1 MGTSGSTECGVPQ
14 ITFRIRTHVAAS
26 ASEWMLEVDLLALV
40 ATDQA
45 CWRDSTLARDIV
57 GFVVHA
63 ARFMSASSPTLI
75 ALLHGPDQPGLVAR
89 VAGWI
94 FERGGNILH
103 ADQHRD
109 MEAGVFFQRVE
120 WEPAMAGAGE
130 NALAVAE
137 ADFTAFARS
146 KLGMHVRVLS
156 SADRPRVAVFVSKAD
171 HCFHDL
177 VLRWKSGDYA
187 CDLVGVVSN
196 HTELAEAA
204 RGYGL
209 PFVHIPVTSA
219 NKVAAEA
226 KQLAL
231 LKELRAE
238 LVILARYMQVLSA
251 DFLAAFGAPV
261 INIHH
266 SFLPAFAGGRPYHQ
280 AHARGVKLIG
290 ATAHYATRDLDEG
303 PIIHQDV
310 ARVTHRHD
318 VEDLVR
324 KGRDLERLVLAQAV
338 RWHLEGRV
346 LVYGNKTVVFD

>member
-1 MGTSGSTECGVPQ
+1 MST
-14 ITFRIRTHVAAS
+14 A
-26 ASEWMLEVDLLALV
+26 
-40 ATDQA
+40 
-45 CWRDSTLARDIV
+45 
-57 GFVVHA
+57 HA
-63 ARFMSASSPTLI
+63 TLI

-109 MEAGVFFQRVE
+109 REAGVFFQRVE
-120 WEPAMAGAGE
+120 WEPAFGSSPADTASPSAAIRAMADASQRLPRDM
-130 NALAVAE
+130 AAAAAE
-137 ADFTAFARS
+137 FTGFAQGS
-146 KLGMHVRVLS
+146 LGMQVRLQS
-156 SADRPRVAVFVSKAD
+156 SADRPRVAIFVSKAD

-177 VLRWKSGDYA
+177 ILRWKAGDYA
-187 CDLVGVVSN
+187 CDIVAIVSN
-196 HTELAEAA
+196 HVDLQGEAQK
-204 RGYGL
+204 YGL
-209 PFVHIPVTSA
+209 PYYHVPVTA
-219 NKVAAEA
+219 ATKEAAETR
-226 KQLAL
+226 QLQL
-231 LKELRAE
+231 LRELQVD
-238 LVILARYMQVLSA
+238 LVVLARYMQVLSA
-251 DFLAAFGAPV
+251 QLLERFDRPV

-310 ARVTHRHD
+310 ARVTHRHG

-324 KGRDLERLVLAQAV
+324 RGRDLERLVLAQAV

>member
-1 MGTSGSTECGVPQ
+1 
-14 ITFRIRTHVAAS
+14 
-26 ASEWMLEVDLLALV
+26 
-40 ATDQA
+40 
-45 CWRDSTLARDIV
+45 
-57 GFVVHA
+57 
-63 ARFMSASSPTLI
+63 MSASPATLI

-109 MEAGVFFQRVE
+109 TEAGVFFQRVE
-120 WEPAMAGAGE
+120 WEPAFAAGTVSVGKTQSRPPD
-130 NALAVAE
+130 LATAE
-137 ADFTAFARS
+137 AEFAEYARTT
-146 KLGMHVRVLS
+146 LRMHVRMLS
-156 SADRPRVAVFVSKAD
+156 SADRPRMAMFVSKAD

-177 VLRWKSGDYA
+177 VLRWKAGDFA
-187 CDLVGVVSN
+187 SDLVAVLSN
-196 HTELAEAA
+196 HTDLEAA
-204 RGYGL
+204 TRSYGL
-209 PFVHIPVTSA
+209 PFMHVPVSTA
-219 NKVAAEA
+219 TKVAAEA
-226 KQLAL
+226 RQLSL
-231 LKELRAE
+231 LKEMRVD
-238 LVILARYMQVLSA
+238 LVVLARYMQILSRS
-251 DFLAAFGAPV
+251 FLEALAAPV

-290 ATAHYATRDLDEG
+290 ATAHYATADLDEG

-318 VEDLVR
+318 VEDLIR
-324 KGRDLERLVLAQAV
+324 KGRDLERVVLAQAV